1 MVSARD
7 IGAERQSAFGRW
19 RPAPAIRISAA
30 VHLAG
35 VAAVALDPL
44 SWPYIGAA
52 LVANHAALGLGVMM
66 PRSTI
71 LGPNLSSLPQ
81 ASALRGEIAL
91 TFDDGPDPA
100 VTPRILDLLD
110 RYGAKA
116 SFFCIGR
123 KAAAYPE
130 IVREI
135 ARRGHSVENHSN
147 RHPNGFAGY
156 GLRRLARDIEAAQET
171 LGFLSGRAPAF
182 FRAPMGLRSL
192 FLDPVLARLGLT
204 YVSWTRRGLDTVDG
218 DPATVLARLI
228 RELSAGDILLLHD
241 AAGTLLRRD
250 TAVAVSVLP
259 VLMERIAAAGLK
271 PVSLRTA
278 YRDLAARQSSRAHGI
293 F

>member
-1 MVSARD
+1 VKQSNAASHVVSGRD

-19 RPAPAIRISAA
+19 RPAPVIRISAA

-91 TFDDGPDPA
+91 TFDDGPHPT
-100 VTPRILDLLD
+100 VTPRLLDLLD

-171 LGFLSGRAPAF
+171 LGSLSGRAPAF

-192 FLDPVLARLGLT
+192 FLDPVLTRLGLA
-204 YVSWTRRGLDTVDG
+204 YVSWTRRGLDMVDK
-218 DPATVLARLI
+218 DPASVLARLV
-228 RELSAGDILLLHD
+228 RGLSAGDILLLHD
-241 AAGTLLRRD
+241 GVPAQSDPDL
-250 TAVAVSVLP
+250 AVVLSVLP
-259 VLMERIAAAGLK
+259 ALLERIAVDRLK

-278 YRDLAARQSSRAHGI
+278 CHE
-293 F
+293 

>member
-1 MVSARD
+1 MKQSTAASHVVSARD

-19 RPAPAIRISAA
+19 RPAPVIRISAA

-71 LGPNLSSLPQ
+71 LGPNLRSLPQ
-81 ASALRGEIAL
+81 PSASRGEIAL

-100 VTPRILDLLD
+100 VTPRILDQLD
-110 RYGAKA
+110 RYGARA
-116 SFFCIGR
+116 SFFCI
-123 KAAAYPE
+123 
-130 IVREI
+130 
-135 ARRGHSVENHSN
+135 
-147 RHPNGFAGY
+147 
-156 GLRRLARDIEAAQET
+156 
-171 LGFLSGRAPAF
+171 
-182 FRAPMGLRSL
+182 
-192 FLDPVLARLGLT
+192 

-218 DPATVLARLI
+218 DPTTVLARLV

-278 YRDLAARQSSRAHGI
+278 CLNEGGERAPPG
-293 F
+293 